1 MKKNIGTINGANV
14 AYLLNGQG
22 VRIGETL
29 DTPNAIAYAMANH
42 EEIYNSVSYY
52 QLFGE
57 SRKYRFEL
65 EDRFPS
71 CKNNQVLKSYL
82 KLY

>member
-1 MKKNIGTINGANV
+1 MKKPGTINGCNI

-29 DTPNAIAYAMANH
+29 DTPNAIACAMANYT
-42 EEIYNSVSYY
+42 EIYNSVSYY

-57 SRKYRFEL
+57 TRHYRFEL
-65 EDRFPS
+65 EDRFKE
-71 CKNNQVLKSYL
+71 CANNPTLLSYL

>member
-1 MKKNIGTINGANV
+1 MKKLGTINGCNI

-29 DTPNAIAYAMANH
+29 DTPNAIACAMANY
-42 EEIYNSVSYY
+42 EDIYNSVSYY

-57 SRKYRFEL
+57 KRYYRFEL
-65 EDRFPS
+65 EDRFKS
-71 CKNNQVLKSYL
+71 CANNPTLLSYL
-82 KLY
+82 KMY

>member
-1 MKKNIGTINGANV
+1 MKKIGTINGCNI

-29 DTPNAIAYAMANH
+29 DTPNAIACAMANY
-42 EEIYNSVSYY
+42 EDIYNSVSYY

-57 SRKYRFEL
+57 TRRFRFEL
-65 EDRFPS
+65 EDRFKS
-71 CKNNQVLKSYL
+71 CVNNPTLLSYL
-82 KLY
+82 KMY

>member
-1 MKKNIGTINGANV
+1 MKKLGTINGCNI

-29 DTPNAIAYAMANH
+29 DTPNAIACAMANY
-42 EEIYNSVSYY
+42 EDIYNSVSYY

-57 SRKYRFEL
+57 TRRYRFEL
-65 EDRFPS
+65 EDRFKE
-71 CKNNQVLKSYL
+71 CANNPTLLSYL

>member
-1 MKKNIGTINGANV
+1 MKKNIGTINGVNV

-29 DTPNAIAYAMANH
+29 DTPNAIACAMANY

-65 EDRFPS
+65 EDRFSS